1 MFDRSLFISD
11 LHIDH
16 SRTDITAGFFSFL
29 DRNKHTCDALYILG
43 DLFEVWIGDDA
54 ITAPDIEI
62 ASKLR
67 EFSECGASL
76 FVMHGNR
83 DFLLGSEYADL
94 CGATII
100 HDHHLIK
107 IGQEKL
113 LLLHGDTLCTD
124 DEDYQNFRTLV
135 RNKSWQRDFLSK
147 SIEERTEFAKQA
159 REKSRQE
166 TSSKSELI
174 MDVNNKAVL
183 ELFDKYAVSKIL
195 HGHTH
200 RPAIHDLKLA
210 THGTSPKAAQRIV
223 LGDWNKKGWWAE
235 LRENSLTLQSFPLTQ
250 R

>member
-67 EFSECGASL
+67 EFSECGASV

-107 IGQEKL
+107 IGQDLGLYPVKL
-113 LLLHGDTLCTD
+113 L
-124 DEDYQNFRTLV
+124 NF
-135 RNKSWQRDFLSK
+135 
-147 SIEERTEFAKQA
+147 
-159 REKSRQE
+159 
-166 TSSKSELI
+166 
-174 MDVNNKAVL
+174 
-183 ELFDKYAVSKIL
+183 ELFKDLLIL
-195 HGHTH
+195 T
-200 RPAIHDLKLA
+200 
-210 THGTSPKAAQRIV
+210 
-223 LGDWNKKGWWAE
+223 E
-235 LRENSLTLQSFPLTQ
+235 LFRFISISLL
-250 R
+250 